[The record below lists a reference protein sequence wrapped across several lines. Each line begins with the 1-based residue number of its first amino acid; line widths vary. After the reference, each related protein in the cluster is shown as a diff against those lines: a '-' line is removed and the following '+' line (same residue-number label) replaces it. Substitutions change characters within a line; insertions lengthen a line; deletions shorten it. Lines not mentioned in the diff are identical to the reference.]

1 MYINIFTLGRFSLV
15 RNSTPIRFARK
26 ARNQPILLVKAIISM
41 GGRGVPK
48 EKVADALWPDS
59 EGDKAL
65 QNLAT
70 TIYRLRKLLGKA
82 EVIQLDRGC
91 LALNQNLCAVDVWQF
106 ERLCGSADHFWEL
119 GEREQAKMISLSAI
133 SLYKGNFLE
142 EDSQEP
148 WTVMLRERIRSKYMR
163 CVGKLGNHFEN
174 VDDLKMA
181 IECYQKSLEID
192 GMDEEAYRRLMAC
205 FLRLGLKSEALATY
219 KRCRTVLSYG
229 YGLKPSR
236 ETEVLKN
243 CIMEA
248 PL

>member
-1 MYINIFTLGRFSLV
+1 MYIQIFTLGRFSLV
-15 RNSTPIRFARK
+15 KNGTPVSFARK
-26 ARNQPILLVKAIISM
+26 ARNQPILLAKALISM

-48 EKVADALWPDS
+48 ETIADALWPDS

-70 TIYRLRKLLGKA
+70 TLHRLRKLLGKA
-82 EVIQLDRGC
+82 EVILLERGC
-91 LALNQNLCAVDVWQF
+91 LALNQDLCAVDVWQF
-106 ERLCGSADHFWEL
+106 ERLCGNADRFWEL
-119 GEREQAKMISLSAI
+119 GKREHAI
-133 SLYKGNFLE
+133 ETSRRAIDLFKGNFLE

-148 WTVMLRERIRSKYMR
+148 WTVVLRERIRSKYMR
-163 CVGKLGNHFEN
+163 CVGKLGHYLEEA
-174 VDDLKMA
+174 DDLKMA
-181 IECYQKSLEID
+181 VECYQRSLEID

-205 FLRLGLKSEALATY
+205 YFRLGLKSEALSTY
-219 KRCRTVLSYG
+219 RRCKTVLSYG
-229 YGLKPSR
+229 YGLRPSK